1 MPDDLP
7 EIEIGC
13 EFRTR
18 RLSEQP
24 EGGAADAR
32 KEEGRGNEAV
42 VGAVLEPLGRRSRNK
57 RLIPDGG
64 ACRERARRRG
74 DWRVPAYHARD
85 HAHRLA
91 RHAHARHVFTQ
102 EGAA

>member
-24 EGGAADAR
+24 EGRAADAR

-42 VGAVLEPLGRRSRNK
+42 VGAVLWSR
-57 RLIPDGG
+57 
-64 ACRERARRRG
+64 
-74 DWRVPAYHARD
+74 
-85 HAHRLA
+85 
-91 RHAHARHVFTQ
+91 
-102 EGAA
+102 

>member
-1 MPDDLP
+1 MVPDDLP

-42 VGAVLEPLGRRSRNK
+42 VGALLEPLGRRSRK
-57 RLIPDGG
+57 EAYPWW
-64 ACRERARRRG
+64 RARLG
-74 DWRVPAYHARD
+74 YYELSCPSLVFSLLT
-85 HAHRLA
+85 LA
-91 RHAHARHVFTQ
+91 
-102 EGAA
+102 